1 MAYETEKQN
10 AAAAAMEF
18 VEDGMTIGLGTGSTA
33 KYFVELLA
41 DEIADGLLVRCI
53 ETSNQTRDLAR
64 SLGVP
69 LIPFEQVDRIHLTV
83 DGADEAGPG
92 GVLIKGG
99 GAALLREKIIANAS
113 DHMVV
118 IADPTK
124 DVQAIGAFPLP
135 VEVTPFGYTIT
146 AKKVHDAL
154 VAAGVERPRVEL
166 RKAPRSDSRNVSSSS
181 RSAAGKSAML
191 RRSSAATRPGSA
203 SASAKSPGAV
213 MTGSPSTLPCRS
225 SATEAST
232 TPLNIMRR
240 RAAMTSP
247 SSGSRRSPSTARRP
261 VGTASIT
268 SARVPERRSTSPSFS
283 KTGLAPAARAR
294 SACSCIC
301 RHSPCTGTA
310 MRGFTSA

>member
-41 DEIADGLLVRCI
+41 DEIADGLIVRCI
-53 ETSNQTRDLAR
+53 ETSVQTRDLAR

-124 DVQAIGAFPLP
+124 DVLAIGAFPLP

-166 RKAPRSDSRNVSSSS
+166 RKAPRSAELLVTDGGNYILDCHCGLIPDPPK
-181 RSAAGKSAML
+181 AAAFLSDV
-191 RRSSAATRPGSA
+191 PGVVEHGLFIGIA
-203 SASAKSPGAV
+203 RTVIFGTETGA
-213 MTGSPSTLPCRS
+213 RII
-225 SATEAST
+225 EY
-232 TPLNIMRR
+232 
-240 RAAMTSP
+240 
-247 SSGSRRSPSTARRP
+247 
-261 VGTASIT
+261 
-268 SARVPERRSTSPSFS
+268 
-283 KTGLAPAARAR
+283 
-294 SACSCIC
+294 
-301 RHSPCTGTA
+301 
-310 MRGFTSA
+310 

>member
-41 DEIADGLLVRCI
+41 DEIADGLIVRCI
-53 ETSNQTRDLAR
+53 ETSVQTRDLAR

-124 DVQAIGAFPLP
+124 DVQVIGAFPLP

-166 RKAPRSDSRNVSSSS
+166 RRALRSNELLVTDGGNYILDCHCGLIPDPPKAAAFLSDV
-181 RSAAGKSAML
+181 
-191 RRSSAATRPGSA
+191 PGVVEHGLFIGIA
-203 SASAKSPGAV
+203 RTIIFGTETGA
-213 MTGSPSTLPCRS
+213 RII
-225 SATEAST
+225 EY
-232 TPLNIMRR
+232 
-240 RAAMTSP
+240 
-247 SSGSRRSPSTARRP
+247 
-261 VGTASIT
+261 
-268 SARVPERRSTSPSFS
+268 
-283 KTGLAPAARAR
+283 
-294 SACSCIC
+294 
-301 RHSPCTGTA
+301 
-310 MRGFTSA
+310 

>member
-41 DEIADGLLVRCI
+41 DEIADGLIVRCI
-53 ETSNQTRDLAR
+53 ETSVQTRDLAR

-124 DVQAIGAFPLP
+124 DVQVIGAFPLP

-166 RKAPRSDSRNVSSSS
+166 RKALRSNELLVTDGGNYILDCHCGLIPDPPK
-181 RSAAGKSAML
+181 AAAFLSDV
-191 RRSSAATRPGSA
+191 PGVVEHGLFIGIA
-203 SASAKSPGAV
+203 RTIIFGTETGA
-213 MTGSPSTLPCRS
+213 RII
-225 SATEAST
+225 EY
-232 TPLNIMRR
+232 
-240 RAAMTSP
+240 
-247 SSGSRRSPSTARRP
+247 
-261 VGTASIT
+261 
-268 SARVPERRSTSPSFS
+268 
-283 KTGLAPAARAR
+283 
-294 SACSCIC
+294 
-301 RHSPCTGTA
+301 
-310 MRGFTSA
+310 

>member
-41 DEIADGLLVRCI
+41 DEIADGLIVRCI
-53 ETSNQTRDLAR
+53 ETSVQTRDLAR

-166 RKAPRSDSRNVSSSS
+166 RKAPRSNEMLVTDGGNYILDCHCGLIPDPPK
-181 RSAAGKSAML
+181 AAAFLSDV
-191 RRSSAATRPGSA
+191 PGVVEHGLFIGIA
-203 SASAKSPGAV
+203 RTVIFGTETGA
-213 MTGSPSTLPCRS
+213 RII
-225 SATEAST
+225 EY
-232 TPLNIMRR
+232 
-240 RAAMTSP
+240 
-247 SSGSRRSPSTARRP
+247 
-261 VGTASIT
+261 
-268 SARVPERRSTSPSFS
+268 
-283 KTGLAPAARAR
+283 
-294 SACSCIC
+294 
-301 RHSPCTGTA
+301 
-310 MRGFTSA
+310 

>member
-1 MAYETEKQN
+1 MAFELEKQN
-10 AAAAAMEF
+10 AAAAAMEY

-41 DEIADGLLVRCI
+41 DEVADGLIVRCI
-53 ETSNQTRDLAR
+53 ETSVQTRDLAR

-124 DVQAIGAFPLP
+124 DVQALGAFPLP

-154 VAAGVERPRVEL
+154 SASGVARPRVEL
-166 RKAPRSDSRNVSSSS
+166 RKQ
-181 RSAAGKSAML
+181 
-191 RRSSAATRPGSA
+191 PGSHDLLVTD
-203 SASAKSPGAV
+203 G
-213 MTGSPSTLPCRS
+213 GNYILDCHCTLIPD
-225 SATEAST
+225 
-232 TPLNIMRR
+232 PP
-240 RAAMTSP
+240 RAAAYL
-247 SSGSRRSPSTARRP
+247 SG
-261 VGTASIT
+261 
-268 SARVPERRSTSPSFS
+268 VPGVVEHGLFI
-283 KTGLAPAARAR
+283 GLARTVIFGTETGAR
-294 SACSCIC
+294 IIEY
-301 RHSPCTGTA
+301 
-310 MRGFTSA
+310 

>member
-1 MAYETEKQN
+1 MAYEIEKQN
-10 AAAAAMEF
+10 AAAAAMEY
-18 VEDGMTIGLGTGSTA
+18 VEEGMTIGLGTGSTA

-53 ETSNQTRDLAR
+53 ETSVQTRDLAR

-124 DVQAIGAFPLP
+124 DVQALGAFPLP

-154 VAAGVERPRVEL
+154 VAAGIERPRVEL
-166 RKAPRSDSRNVSSSS
+166 RKAPKSLDLLVTDGGNYILDCHCGLIPDPPKAAAFLSDV
-181 RSAAGKSAML
+181 
-191 RRSSAATRPGSA
+191 PGVVEHGLFIGIA
-203 SASAKSPGAV
+203 RTVIFGTQTGA
-213 MTGSPSTLPCRS
+213 RII
-225 SATEAST
+225 EY
-232 TPLNIMRR
+232 
-240 RAAMTSP
+240 
-247 SSGSRRSPSTARRP
+247 
-261 VGTASIT
+261 
-268 SARVPERRSTSPSFS
+268 
-283 KTGLAPAARAR
+283 
-294 SACSCIC
+294 
-301 RHSPCTGTA
+301 
-310 MRGFTSA
+310 

>member
-10 AAAAAMEF
+10 AAAAAMEY

-41 DEIADGLLVRCI
+41 DEIADGLFVRCI
-53 ETSNQTRDLAR
+53 ETSIQTRDLAR

-124 DVQAIGAFPLP
+124 DVQMLGAFPLP

-166 RKAPRSDSRNVSSSS
+166 RKAPQSLELLVTDGGNYILDCHCGRIPDPPK
-181 RSAAGKSAML
+181 AAAFLSG
-191 RRSSAATRPGSA
+191 TPGVVEHGLFIGIA
-203 SASAKSPGAV
+203 RTVIFGTETGA
-213 MTGSPSTLPCRS
+213 RII
-225 SATEAST
+225 EY
-232 TPLNIMRR
+232 
-240 RAAMTSP
+240 
-247 SSGSRRSPSTARRP
+247 
-261 VGTASIT
+261 
-268 SARVPERRSTSPSFS
+268 
-283 KTGLAPAARAR
+283 
-294 SACSCIC
+294 
-301 RHSPCTGTA
+301 
-310 MRGFTSA
+310 

>member
-53 ETSNQTRDLAR
+53 ETSMQTRDLAI

-124 DVQAIGAFPLP
+124 DVQALGAFPLP

-166 RKAPRSDSRNVSSSS
+166 RKVPRSTELLVTDGGNYILDCHCGLIPDPPK
-181 RSAAGKSAML
+181 AAAFLSDV
-191 RRSSAATRPGSA
+191 PGVVEHGLFIGIA
-203 SASAKSPGAV
+203 RTVIFGTETGA
-213 MTGSPSTLPCRS
+213 RII
-225 SATEAST
+225 EY
-232 TPLNIMRR
+232 
-240 RAAMTSP
+240 
-247 SSGSRRSPSTARRP
+247 
-261 VGTASIT
+261 
-268 SARVPERRSTSPSFS
+268 
-283 KTGLAPAARAR
+283 
-294 SACSCIC
+294 
-301 RHSPCTGTA
+301 
-310 MRGFTSA
+310 

>member
-41 DEIADGLLVRCI
+41 DEIADGLIVRCI
-53 ETSNQTRDLAR
+53 ETSVQTRDLAR

-166 RKAPRSDSRNVSSSS
+166 RKALRSNELLVTDGGNYILDCHCGLIPDPPK
-181 RSAAGKSAML
+181 AAAFLSDV
-191 RRSSAATRPGSA
+191 PGVVEHGLFIGIA
-203 SASAKSPGAV
+203 RTVIFGTETGA
-213 MTGSPSTLPCRS
+213 RII
-225 SATEAST
+225 EY
-232 TPLNIMRR
+232 
-240 RAAMTSP
+240 
-247 SSGSRRSPSTARRP
+247 
-261 VGTASIT
+261 
-268 SARVPERRSTSPSFS
+268 
-283 KTGLAPAARAR
+283 
-294 SACSCIC
+294 
-301 RHSPCTGTA
+301 
-310 MRGFTSA
+310 

>member
-10 AAAAAMEF
+10 AAAAAMEY

-41 DEIADGLLVRCI
+41 DEIADGLIVRCI

-154 VAAGVERPRVEL
+154 VGAGVERPRVEL
-166 RKAPRSDSRNVSSSS
+166 RKAPQSLDLLVTDGGNYILDCHCGLIPDPPKAAAFLSDV
-181 RSAAGKSAML
+181 
-191 RRSSAATRPGSA
+191 PGVVEHGLFIGIA
-203 SASAKSPGAV
+203 RTVIFGTETGA
-213 MTGSPSTLPCRS
+213 RII
-225 SATEAST
+225 EY
-232 TPLNIMRR
+232 
-240 RAAMTSP
+240 
-247 SSGSRRSPSTARRP
+247 
-261 VGTASIT
+261 
-268 SARVPERRSTSPSFS
+268 
-283 KTGLAPAARAR
+283 
-294 SACSCIC
+294 
-301 RHSPCTGTA
+301 
-310 MRGFTSA
+310 

>member
-41 DEIADGLLVRCI
+41 DEIADGLIVRCI
-53 ETSNQTRDLAR
+53 ETSVQTRDLAR

-69 LIPFEQVDRIHLTV
+69 LVPFEQVDRIHLTV

-166 RKAPRSDSRNVSSSS
+166 RKAPRSNEMLVTDGGNYILDCHCGLIPDPPK
-181 RSAAGKSAML
+181 AAAFLSDV
-191 RRSSAATRPGSA
+191 PGVVEHGLFIGIA
-203 SASAKSPGAV
+203 RTVIFGTETGA
-213 MTGSPSTLPCRS
+213 RII
-225 SATEAST
+225 EY
-232 TPLNIMRR
+232 
-240 RAAMTSP
+240 
-247 SSGSRRSPSTARRP
+247 
-261 VGTASIT
+261 
-268 SARVPERRSTSPSFS
+268 
-283 KTGLAPAARAR
+283 
-294 SACSCIC
+294 
-301 RHSPCTGTA
+301 
-310 MRGFTSA
+310 